1 MCSQTPETA
10 DAENV
15 HFILVER
22 VTTRFK
28 VDGKHRKKDS
38 VFERLQIDI
47 QHLCLNRVPVLREGR
62 LPVVGIGKHLCG
74 VATGKAAGHTVTS
87 ALAQGAG
94 ACMAP
99 PPRAV
104 CALIELT

>member
-74 VATGKAAGHTVTS
+74 VATDT
-87 ALAQGAG
+87 
-94 ACMAP
+94 
-99 PPRAV
+99 
-104 CALIELT
+104 ELTQ

>member
-1 MCSQTPETA
+1 MEGHTSTLYPKQTTVLPPLLS
-10 DAENV
+10 D
-15 HFILVER
+15 
-22 VTTRFK
+22 
-28 VDGKHRKKDS
+28 
-38 VFERLQIDI
+38 
-47 QHLCLNRVPVLREGR
+47 RVPVLREGR